1 MRNTSILYCIFYAW
15 IWSTGGGIRRLS
27 SCCCNAASTILV
39 SASDNSSAVA
49 TKTMI
54 YQENL
59 GRSAKK
65 HDDHGKNNLLRGSGE
80 RRLSTHNDVK
90 IDGGSNYG
98 QTQDQAAYPL
108 PDEPSYSTSN
118 HRKLTNIHELFDRP
132 IDRWELQDWIF
143 LLAFLFIISIIF
155 RILSRIHCCGC
166 SVMDALMCWFCWDL
180 FCDPTPGL
188 DYGLC

>member
-15 IWSTGGGIRRLS
+15 IWSTGGGTRRLS
-27 SCCCNAASTILV
+27 CCCSAASTILA
-39 SASDNSSAVA
+39 SASHNSSAIA
-49 TKTMI
+49 IKTI
-54 YQENL
+54 YLENL
-59 GRSAKK
+59 GRSAEK
-65 HDDHGKNNLLRGSGE
+65 HNDHGKNLLRGSGE
-80 RRLSTHNDVK
+80 PRLSSTTHNNVK

-98 QTQDQAAYPL
+98 QTQDQEAHAL
-108 PDEPSYSTSN
+108 PDGPSYSTSN